1 MTEEQKKAKAEEI
14 KKKKE
19 ETAQSY
25 VKFTQRN
32 AERQRVQDEL
42 QRRKNLLV
50 SKYTVSNPMDY
61 EVVIYWTF
69 SKPEY
74 GNNYTAHEFLATVD
88 IIHQ

>member
-1 MTEEQKKAKAEEI
+1 MVCSHCNQAGHTYRTRPSMTEEQKKAKAEEI

-19 ETAQSY
+19 ETAQRREQRR
-25 VKFTQRN
+25 QRN

-42 QRRKNLLV
+42 QRRKNLPV

-69 SKPEY
+69 K
-74 GNNYTAHEFLATVD
+74 
-88 IIHQ
+88 